1 LTDSSRSSILGR
13 IVTRRTQIGVLLGG
27 LLIAV
32 AAAPQIQAET
42 RSPIESLRKRLPR
55 ELGAQWVRGEL
66 LVKFREG
73 VARREAR
80 EVHALRGARLTSRI
94 RSSGIDVV
102 RLPPGLTVH
111 QAAALYRSNPLVEA
125 AEPNLRRELLQ
136 VAPNDPIFPDQWG
149 LLNSGQAHTLSDPAP
164 PTSAGTPDADADVA
178 DAWATQDGDPNTV
191 IAILDS
197 GIDVTHPDLDANLW
211 VNPGDATVDG
221 VDNDLNGYVD
231 DVNGCDLTDRICAPL
246 TLLDPPDPALNYAH
260 GTHVAGIAAA
270 EYNQTPMTGV
280 AGVCPQC
287 RIMALKVG
295 DAFGLNLDAELLAFD
310 YARKMGADIV
320 NVSFGGAIW
329 SKLERDAIAA
339 LDAAGVLVVAAA
351 GNAALD
357 NDLAIES
364 AAGGSPSFP
373 SSYTLPNILAVAAS
387 NHHDQYGYFT
397 GCALRAEPDCLF
409 THWGHDSVDVAG
421 PGVDIVSAFPGA
433 AYIHFNGTSMSS
445 PFVAG
450 VAGLVK
456 SQNPMYSDAEI
467 KNAIMNTVDRPAALD
482 SLNLLGKVRGG
493 AFTRTGDGRVN
504 ALAALGGSTAN
515 ATALTD
521 GNVDGARRMKSI
533 KKGTLLWPD
542 DVNDV
547 FKRFLKRG
555 TYRVVLDGPKGKDF
569 DLYVWKRG
577 TIEIWQYE
585 TACIGGPS
593 GQCKLMRARAGP
605 TADEEVE
612 KLKIKKKGVYFFHVS
627 AFLFSRGK
635 YRLSIERLGQTGART
650 TFGLGSGGGGGAGGW
665 GGGGG
670 GGASCHA
677 SYPEF
682 CSASRSRS

>member
-1 LTDSSRSSILGR
+1 
-13 IVTRRTQIGVLLGG
+13 VTRRTQIALLLGG
-27 LLIAV
+27 LLIAGA
-32 AAAPQIQAET
+32 AAAPQTLADA
-42 RSPIESLRKRLPR
+42 RSSVHTPRKRLPGG
-55 ELGAQWVRGEL
+55 LGGQWAKGEL
-66 LVKFREG
+66 LVKFRDG
-73 VARREAR
+73 VSRLEARR
-80 EVHALRGARLTSRI
+80 VHALRGARLTSRI

-102 RLPPGLTVH
+102 QLPAGLTVDE
-111 QAAALYRSNPLVEA
+111 AVTAYRSDSLVEI
-125 AEPNLRRELLQ
+125 AEPNLRRELFQ
-136 VAPNDPIFPDQWG
+136 VVPNDPIFPDQWG
-149 LLNSGQAHTLSDPAP
+149 LLNVGQAHSLSDPPP
-164 PTSAGTPDADADVA
+164 PTAAGTPDADADVA
-178 DAWATQDGDPNTV
+178 DAWTTHDGDPNTV

-197 GIDVTHPDLDANLW
+197 GIDVTHPDLDGNLW

-231 DVNGCDLTDRICAPL
+231 DVNGCDLTDRVCAPL
-246 TLLDPPDPALNYAH
+246 TLLDPPDPALNYGH

-287 RIMALKVG
+287 RIMMLKVG

-320 NVSFGGAIW
+320 NVSFGGSIW
-329 SKLERDAIAA
+329 SKLERDAIAT
-339 LDAAGVLVVAAA
+339 LDAAGVLVVAAS

-373 SSYTLPNILAVAAS
+373 SSYTLPNILAVAAT

-421 PGVDIVSAFPGA
+421 PGVDIVSTFPGA
-433 AYIHFNGTSMSS
+433 AYINFNGTSMSA

-456 SQNPMYSDAEI
+456 SQNPMYSDAEL
-467 KNAIMNTVDRPAALD
+467 KNAIMNTVDRPPALD
-482 SLNLLGKVRGG
+482 TLNLLGKVRGG

-504 ALAALGGSTAN
+504 AFAALSGSTAN
-515 ATALTD
+515 ATVSTD
-521 GNVDGARRMKSI
+521 GNVDGARRMRSI

-585 TACIGGPS
+585 AACIGGPS

-627 AFLFSRGK
+627 AFLFSKGK
-635 YRLSIERLGQTGART
+635 YRLSIKKL
-650 TFGLGSGGGGGAGGW
+650 
-665 GGGGG
+665 
-670 GGASCHA
+670 
-677 SYPEF
+677 
-682 CSASRSRS
+682 

>member
-1 LTDSSRSSILGR
+1 M
-13 IVTRRTQIGVLLGG
+13 GG
-27 LLIAV
+27 LLIAGA
-32 AAAPQIQAET
+32 AAAPQIHAEAG
-42 RSPIESLRKRLPR
+42 SLLQPIRKRLPGD
-55 ELGAQWVRGEL
+55 LGARWVKGEV
-66 LVKFREG
+66 LVKFKEG
-73 VARREAR
+73 VGRPEAR
-80 EVHALRGARLTSRI
+80 QVHALRGTRLTSRI
-94 RSSGIDVV
+94 RGSGIEVV
-102 RLPPGLTVH
+102 QLPPGLTVD
-111 QAAALYRSNPLVEA
+111 QAVAAYRSSPLVEI
-125 AEPNLRRELLQ
+125 AEPNLRRQLFQ
-136 VAPNDPIFPDQWG
+136 AVPNDPIFPDQWS
-149 LLNSGQAHTLSDPAP
+149 LLNTGQAHTLSDPAP
-164 PTSAGTPDADADVA
+164 PTAAGTPDADADVA
-178 DAWATQDGDPNTV
+178 DAWTTQDGDPNTV
-191 IAILDS
+191 IAVLDS
-197 GIDVTHPDLDANLW
+197 GIDVTHPDLDGNLW

-221 VDNDLNGYVD
+221 LDNDLNGYVD
-231 DVNGCDLTDRICAPL
+231 DVNGCDLTDRVCAPL
-246 TLLDPPDPALNYAH
+246 TLLDPPDPGLNYAH

-287 RIMALKVG
+287 RIMTLKVG

-329 SKLERDAIAA
+329 SKMERDAIAA
-339 LDAAGVLVVAAA
+339 LDAAGILVVAAS

-409 THWGHDSVDVAG
+409 SHWGHDSVDVAG
-421 PGVDIVSAFPGA
+421 PGVDIVSTFPGA
-433 AYIHFNGTSMSS
+433 GYISFNGTSMSA

-456 SQNPMYSDAEI
+456 SQNPLYSDAEL
-467 KNAIMNTVDRPAALD
+467 KNAIMNTVDRPVALD
-482 SLNLLGKVRGG
+482 TLNLLGKVRAG

-504 ALAALGGSTAN
+504 AFAALGGSTAN
-515 ATALTD
+515 ATVATD
-521 GNVDGARRMKSI
+521 GNVDGARRMRSV
-533 KKGTLLWPD
+533 KKGSLLWPD

-547 FKRFLKRG
+547 FKRFLRRG

-585 TACIGGPS
+585 IACIGGPA

-612 KLKIKKKGVYFFHVS
+612 KLKIKKKGVYFFQVS

-635 YRLSIERLGQTGART
+635 YRLSIKKL
-650 TFGLGSGGGGGAGGW
+650 
-665 GGGGG
+665 
-670 GGASCHA
+670 
-677 SYPEF
+677 
-682 CSASRSRS
+682 

>member
-1 LTDSSRSSILGR
+1 LTGSSRSSILGR
-13 IVTRRTQIGVLLGG
+13 IVTRRWQIAVLLGG
-27 LLIAV
+27 LLIAG
-32 AAAPQIQAET
+32 AAAGPQIHAGVGP
-42 RSPIESLRKRLPR
+42 SLESLRKRVPS
-55 ELGAQWVRGEL
+55 ELRAQWVKGEL

-73 VARREAR
+73 VGRPAARQ
-80 EVHALRGARLTSRI
+80 VHALRGARLTSRI
-94 RSSGIDVV
+94 RGARIDVV
-102 RLPPGLTVH
+102 RLPPGLTVD
-111 QAAALYRSNPLVEA
+111 QAMAAYQSDPLVEV

-136 VAPNDPIFPDQWG
+136 VVPNDPIFPDQWG
-149 LLNSGQAHTLSDPAP
+149 LLNTGQAHTLSDPSP
-164 PTSAGTPDADADVA
+164 PTASGTPDADADVA
-178 DAWATQDGDPNTV
+178 DAWTTQDGDPNTV
-191 IAILDS
+191 IAVMDS
-197 GIDVTHPDLDANLW
+197 GVDVTHPDLDGNLW

-221 VDNDLNGYVD
+221 VDNDVNGYVD
-231 DVNGCDLTDRICAPL
+231 DVNGCDLTDRICAPI

-287 RIMALKVG
+287 RIMVLKVG
-295 DAFGLNLDAELLAFD
+295 DAIGLNLDAEILAFD

-320 NVSFGGAIW
+320 NVSFGGSIW

-339 LDAAGVLVVAAA
+339 LDTAGVLVVAAA

-397 GCALRAEPDCLF
+397 GCAIRGEPDCLF

-421 PGVDIVSAFPGA
+421 PGVDIVSTFPGA
-433 AYIHFNGTSMSS
+433 AYINFNGTSMSS

-456 SQNPMYSDAEI
+456 SQNPMYSDAEL
-467 KNAIMNTVDRPAALD
+467 KNAIMNTADRPVALD
-482 SLNLLGKVRGG
+482 TLTLLGKARVG

-504 ALAALGGSTAN
+504 ALAALAGSTAN
-515 ATALTD
+515 ASVLTD
-521 GNVDGARRMKSI
+521 GNVDGAQGMRSI
-533 KKGTLLWPD
+533 KKGFLQWPD

-555 TYRVVLDGPKGKDF
+555 TYRVFLDGPKGKDF
-569 DLYVWKRG
+569 DLYIWKRG
-577 TIEIWQYE
+577 TTEIWQYE
-585 TACIGGPS
+585 AACIGGPS

-627 AFLFSRGK
+627 AFLFSQGK
-635 YRLSIERLGQTGART
+635 YRLSIKRL
-650 TFGLGSGGGGGAGGW
+650 
-665 GGGGG
+665 
-670 GGASCHA
+670 
-677 SYPEF
+677 
-682 CSASRSRS
+682 